1 MKTDTE
7 IVDSCEHVAVDAVL
21 SFFTETYPVL
31 RCSKCNA
38 FLGYKYCGHALTV
51 ANAVGRKM
59 FCPVEVVDEPV

>member
-21 SFFTETYPVL
+21 SFGAEEYPVL

-38 FLGYKYCGHALTV
+38 FLGYKL
-51 ANAVGRKM
+51 
-59 FCPVEVVDEPV
+59 EVVE

>member
-1 MKTDTE
+1 VKTDTE

-38 FLGYKYCGHALTV
+38 FLGYKL
-51 ANAVGRKM
+51 
-59 FCPVEVVDEPV
+59 EVVDEPV